1 MPAPSTAA
9 YSSAVTVAAGNALKD
24 LIDSGS
30 AGLARIR
37 DASDN
42 ILATYT
48 LTDPCGTVHSTTG
61 VLTLG
66 FAATTVNAS
75 AGGTAAYGEVC
86 SSDGTVR
93 WSAPAEAGSAPVT
106 GKFVIN
112 TLALVNGAPVTIVGI
127 TLNG

>member
-9 YSSAVTVAAGNALKD
+9 YSAAVLVAASNALKD

-30 AGLARIR
+30 AGLIKIR

-42 ILATYT
+42 VLATFT
-48 LTDPCGTVHSTTG
+48 LTDPCGTVNGTTG

-66 FAATTVNAS
+66 YAASTVNAS
-75 AGGTAAYGEVC
+75 ASGTAAYAELC

-93 WSAPAEAGSAPVT
+93 WSAPAQAGTSPVQ
-106 GKFVIN
+106 GKLVIN
-112 TLALVNGAPVTIVGI
+112 TLTLVSGSPVTIVSTTAG
-127 TLNG
+127 G